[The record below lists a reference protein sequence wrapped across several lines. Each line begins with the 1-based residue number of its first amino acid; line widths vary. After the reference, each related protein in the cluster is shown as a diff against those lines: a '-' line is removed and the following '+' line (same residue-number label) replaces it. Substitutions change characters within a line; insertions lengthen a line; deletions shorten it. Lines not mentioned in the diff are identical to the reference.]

1 MMRVSEISK
10 NTLFELRDWR
20 RWMDILWA
28 MHAVWFTYW
37 CLHQIKSL
45 LKAGFLSSVCLC
57 FNINMSRK
65 LKLNVR
71 EVFIRVETFGIK
83 MWYIKIKKAYVV
95 SKRCKMSQFWIFFLH
110 PYPHAV
116 WTFWC
121 MDLNRPKYS
130 YSVLISFFF
139 VQNLTLIC
147 SQTTIFSKYFTP
159 IWKFIHGWYLIFFG
173 LCWINV
179 LHLAAASVYWRSL
192 TTNKA
197 KPIWSGKRGKKFGFI
212 VTV

>member
-83 MWYIKIKKAYVV
+83 MWYIKIKKTYVV
-95 SKRCKMSQFWIFFLH
+95 SKRCKMSQFWIFFSA
-110 PYPHAV
+110 P
-116 WTFWC
+116 
-121 MDLNRPKYS
+121 
-130 YSVLISFFF
+130 IS
-139 VQNLTLIC
+139 TC
-147 SQTTIFSKYFTP
+147 SLDFLVHGPEPAKIFIFR
-159 IWKFIHGWYLIFFG
+159 FDFIFF
-173 LCWINV
+173 LFKI
-179 LHLAAASVYWRSL
+179 
-192 TTNKA
+192 
-197 KPIWSGKRGKKFGFI
+197 
-212 VTV
+212 

>member
-28 MHAVWFTYW
+28 IHAVWFTYW

-71 EVFIRVETFGIK
+71 EVFIWVETFGIK

-139 VQNLTLIC
+139 CSKSNFNLQ
-147 SQTTIFSKYFTP
+147 SNDDIFKVFYTNM
-159 IWKFIHGWYLIFFG
+159 KIHSRLIFDIFWSVLNKCVAFG
-173 LCWINV
+173 GSIRLLKILDNE
-179 LHLAAASVYWRSL
+179 
-192 TTNKA
+192 
-197 KPIWSGKRGKKFGFI
+197 
-212 VTV
+212 